1 MRRIEFVFA
10 YAKTNLIPLLA
21 ESCIASFEFA
31 SARVGKY
38 PVSEQFFEN
47 ARFCPRCRRVACA
60 PMAYYLQA
68 LCRRRI
74 QMPVLNAI
82 LTTMLVLF
90 ACVFVCMF
98 ALSARMFALS
108 ARIFLWKLVPQKTR
122 RKQSASIL
130 RARLAQDE
138 MAAEMDEM

>member
-1 MRRIEFVFA
+1 
-10 YAKTNLIPLLA
+10 
-21 ESCIASFEFA
+21 
-31 SARVGKY
+31 
-38 PVSEQFFEN
+38 
-47 ARFCPRCRRVACA
+47 
-60 PMAYYLQA
+60 
-68 LCRRRI
+68 
-74 QMPVLNAI
+74 MPVLNAI

-122 RKQSASIL
+122 RKQGASIL